1 MLTVINGGVMT
12 TYNMTG
18 DVNIVLEPGVYEV
31 PDPDDFIFEIDPYT
45 FNWTIPVG
53 PTNTITNINSIEY
66 PTNSPV
72 TPVISITIPPVSGA
86 PVNVIPIDGGVILK
100 APELLMCD
108 VRDPIDEYIAPY
120 LHAGECRILDKCYS
134 SCSGSDCVSGYI
146 RATLE
151 LTSSAIYGFDGGLAV
166 DELDTTYDTEE
177 VTSADDY

>member
-45 FNWTIPVG
+45 FNWTVPVG
-53 PTNTITNINSIEY
+53 PTNAITNINSIEY

-108 VRDPIDEYIAPY
+108 VRDPIDDYIAPA
-120 LHAGECRILDKCYS
+120 LHSGECRVLDKCYGGGVRS
-134 SCSGSDCVSGYI
+134 
-146 RATLE
+146 TLA
-151 LTSSAIYGFDGGLAV
+151 LTSGAIYGFSGRLAV
-166 DELDTTYDTEE
+166 DECDTIYDTEE
-177 VTSADDY
+177 EEVANADDY